1 MIQLILLSIAV
12 AFFFILAVT
21 YFWNNLPLKF
31 ASLVFAVVLANGVY
45 FSLDR
50 MAGWPVEAKQVKGI
64 VASITMV
71 NPTDTEEGGIYISV
85 FSTLPTAWYEYVYP
99 RKAPRMYYLE
109 YSNYR
114 ATQFERAKEQMKEG
128 MRIRINGIP
137 PKDDPKE
144 TRQGEGNSDADG
156 QSMFND
162 LTDKIFGDQNED
174 TYLPE
179 VPNLEPETPGEDE
192 QRQGKENS

>member
-1 MIQLILLSIAV
+1 MIQLILLSVAV
-12 AFFFILAVT
+12 VFFFILAVT
-21 YFWNNLPLKF
+21 YFWNNVPLKF
-31 ASLVFAVVLANGVY
+31 ASLVLAVVLANGVY

-50 MAGWPVEAKQVKGI
+50 LAGWPVEAKQVKGI

-71 NPTDTEEGGIYISV
+71 NPTETEEGGIYISV
-85 FSTLPTAWYEYVYP
+85 FSSLPVGWYEYLYP
-99 RKAPRMYYLE
+99 RKAPRLYYLE

-114 ATQFERAKEQMKEG
+114 ATQFEKAKEQMKEG

-156 QSMFND
+156 QSLFND
-162 LTDKIFGDQNED
+162 LTDKIFGDQNQD

-179 VPNLEPETPGEDE
+179 VPNLEPENPGEDE
-192 QRQGKENS
+192 QRQGKENL

>member
-21 YFWNNLPLKF
+21 YFWNNVPLKF

-50 MAGWPVEAKQVKGI
+50 LAGWPVEAKDVKGI

-85 FSTLPTAWYEYVYP
+85 FSTLPVAWYEYIYP
-99 RKAPRMYYLE
+99 RKAPRLYYLE

-114 ATQFERAKEQMKEG
+114 ASQFEKAKEQMKEG

-156 QSMFND
+156 QSLFND
-162 LTDKIFGDQNED
+162 LTDKIFGDQNKD

-192 QRQGKENS
+192 QNQGKENL